1 MKVPGSRPPK
11 AAEIHS
17 CRGEKQGRWAQSR
30 VTAALEA
37 AGLSCHFR
45 SLAARRRV

>member
-1 MKVPGSRPPK
+1 MPPK
-11 AAEIHS
+11 AAEIHLS
-17 CRGEKQGRWAQSR
+17 HGEKQRWWARSR

-45 SLAARRRV
+45 SLAAHRHI

>member
-1 MKVPGSRPPK
+1 MPPK
-11 AAEIHS
+11 AAEIRS
-17 CRGEKQGRWAQSR
+17 SRGGKQRWWARSR

-45 SLAARRRV
+45 SLAAYRHI

>member
-1 MKVPGSRPPK
+1 MPPK

-17 CRGEKQGRWAQSR
+17 SCGEKQGWWAQSR

-45 SLAARRRV
+45 SLAARRHI